1 MLLRPPQSDGSGEY
15 RRPLALVWG
24 RRTARNKLLS
34 EVSRRSHCV
43 YPVVPGWWFDLFM
56 VNKKDA
62 SSATAANGNGKWN
75 IPTGRRTDEWSTALV
90 LIGESQDRGAFTRF
104 FRHFAPLI
112 KAFALS
118 GSSLSASHADELV
131 QEVMLKVWQKAGGFN
146 PEKAAAS
153 TWVYTIARNCR
164 TDMFRRLQKFDT
176 PLASDDFE
184 LESEEEESFVVLHTR
199 RGAERV
205 RELMSDLPPDQAQ
218 ILAKVYM
225 EGKSHSEAAAELD
238 LPLGTVKSR
247 VRLAIQKLQG
257 LMEA

>member
-1 MLLRPPQSDGSGEY
+1 MANRKEQARLRKRSAQSGM
-15 RRPLALVWG
+15 RRPDVERMSGVKRWFWWERA
-24 RRTARNKLLS
+24 RTAAHLR
-34 EVSRRSHCV
+34 VS
-43 YPVVPGWWFDLFM
+43 
-56 VNKKDA
+56 
-62 SSATAANGNGKWN
+62 
-75 IPTGRRTDEWSTALV
+75 
-90 LIGESQDRGAFTRF
+90 

-118 GSSLSASHADELV
+118 GSSLSAAHADELV

-176 PLASDDFE
+176 QLAADDFE

-205 RELMSDLPPDQAQ
+205 RELMGELPPDQAQ

-257 LMEA
+257 MMEA

>member
-1 MLLRPPQSDGSGEY
+1 
-15 RRPLALVWG
+15 
-24 RRTARNKLLS
+24 
-34 EVSRRSHCV
+34 
-43 YPVVPGWWFDLFM
+43 M
-56 VNKKDA
+56 VEKTNPSA
-62 SSATAANGNGKWN
+62 ATAAKSGGKWN
-75 IPTGRRTDEWSTALV
+75 VPTGRRTDEWSQALV
-90 LIGESQDRGAFTRF
+90 SVGESQDRAAFTRF

-118 GSSLSASHADELV
+118 GSSLSATHADELV

-176 PLASDDFE
+176 PLASDYFE
-184 LESEEEESFVVLHTR
+184 LESEEEESFIVLHAR
-199 RGAERV
+199 RGSERV
-205 RELMSDLPPDQAQ
+205 RELMGELPPDQAQ

-247 VRLAIQKLQG
+247 VRLAIQKLQA

>member
-1 MLLRPPQSDGSGEY
+1 
-15 RRPLALVWG
+15 
-24 RRTARNKLLS
+24 
-34 EVSRRSHCV
+34 
-43 YPVVPGWWFDLFM
+43 M
-56 VNKKDA
+56 VDKTTQ
-62 SSATAANGNGKWN
+62 SATPPAQNSGKWN
-75 IPTGRRTDEWSTALV
+75 VPTGRRTDEWSQALV
-90 LIGESQDRGAFTRF
+90 CVGESQDRAAFTRF

-118 GSSLSASHADELV
+118 GSSLSATHADELV

-176 PLASDDFE
+176 PL
-184 LESEEEESFVVLHTR
+184 ESFIVLHTR
-199 RGAERV
+199 RGSERV
-205 RELMSDLPPDQAQ
+205 RELMGELPPDQAQ

-247 VRLAIQKLQG
+247 VRLAIQKLQA

>member
-1 MLLRPPQSDGSGEY
+1 MGIVENLMAKHGAKHPELIPRLRELESLLAHPDMAHGNQDDRVNTVRGMRQ
-15 RRPLALVWG
+15 
-24 RRTARNKLLS
+24 KL
-34 EVSRRSHCV
+34 E
-43 YPVVPGWWFDLFM
+43 
-56 VNKKDA
+56 
-62 SSATAANGNGKWN
+62 
-75 IPTGRRTDEWSTALV
+75 
-90 LIGESQDRGAFTRF
+90 
-104 FRHFAPLI
+104 
-112 KAFALS
+112 ALS
-118 GSSLSASHADELV
+118 DDDR
-131 QEVMLKVWQKAGGFN
+131 
-146 PEKAAAS
+146 EKALRKALKLEK
-153 TWVYTIARNCR
+153 
-164 TDMFRRLQKFDT
+164 D
-176 PLASDDFE
+176 